1 MEPAMIDHSAA
12 EWTSQ
17 DIYTL
22 RSDARRF
29 ENWENAY
36 ALRMGLQVAVRY
48 AQHIGLDAIQQ

>member
-1 MEPAMIDHSAA
+1 MIDHSAA